1 MAKIEVFKVPLPPA
15 TKAALDRFADHQGM
29 PQVTVPSR
37 LCEWFA
43 GEDPSLQHIILGLC
57 PPDCTAEVA
66 TLLLRR
72 RRQAGEP

>member
-1 MAKIEVFKVPLPPA
+1 MAKIEVFKVPLTPA
-15 TKAALDRFADHQGM
+15 TKDALDEFTDYQGM
-29 PQVTVPSR
+29 PQVTVLSR

-43 GEDPSLQHIILGLC
+43 KEDLSLQHIVLGLC

-72 RRQAGEP
+72 RQAGEQ